1 MGQLLKEYFWFGS
14 SPLNNYRA
22 LIKCLKENCCGS
34 SREVQSYGMCWTVA
48 TIYWTLLVFMQHPQ
62 REEEE
67 SKATGTM
74 AIQTAAYPQEQPV
87 LRAVAC
93 IQKKK
98 SKTKSV
104 HVVSDEKEAG
114 PSQQEEETGPE
125 IITQTLSLSEL
136 RDMQKDF
143 SLQSGEPLVTW
154 VLLYWAIVARDM
166 KLDGSDTLQLG
177 CKY

>member
-1 MGQLLKEYFWFGS
+1 MD
-14 SPLNNYRA
+14 
-22 LIKCLKENCCGS
+22 
-34 SREVQSYGMCWTVA
+34 
-48 TIYWTLLVFMQHPQ
+48 TIYWTLLVFMQHPH

-67 SKATGTM
+67 SKATGTK

-136 RDMQKDF
+136 RDMQKDY

-154 VLLYWAIVARDM
+154 VLLYWAVVARDM

-177 CKY
+177 SMSWNGSIDHRIGKGPETFSLWTQLLSNVRERFPWKDDLLVH